1 MQGLG
6 SFMKETRT
14 LCVSDFLLPMGENIT
29 PVLFEVLWRF
39 FSCFGQI
46 EVIFKF
52 IALSI
57 SNFYDV
63 LVYGLRP

>member
-1 MQGLG
+1 MQGIG

-29 PVLFEVLWRF
+29 AVLYEVLWRF

-46 EVIFKF
+46 EVKYINYKQFYKLIFY
-52 IALSI
+52 IAK
-57 SNFYDV
+57 
-63 LVYGLRP
+63 